1 MRLLLCTDMDRTL
14 LPNGPQPESPGARR
28 LFSALTTDSRVR
40 LAYVTGRS
48 LPLAEEAIAE
58 YEVPVPDMLVADVG
72 TAIFAREQGTWRR
85 DTAWEELIGQ
95 DWRQLD
101 SAALARLLTGLP
113 GLRLQEEGRQARF
126 KLSYYVEPTACR
138 EPLAA
143 ALAAIF
149 QQRAIRVSLIWSHD
163 EITGAD
169 LLDILPAS
177 ADKYLAV
184 QFLRRRMGFS
194 VDEVLFAGDSGND
207 LAVLASE
214 IPAVLVANARQD
226 VAEKAAAMA
235 MAAGNAD
242 KLHLAGGWL
251 GMNGCYSA
259 GILEGVARYQPAFFQ
274 DGISA

>member
-101 SAALARLLTGLP
+101 STALARLLTGLP
-113 GLRLQEEGRQARF
+113 GLRLQEEDRQARF
-126 KLSYYVEPTACR
+126 KLSYYVEPAACR
-138 EPLAA
+138 EQLAA

-235 MAAGNAD
+235 AAAGNAD
-242 KLHLAGGWL
+242 KLHLADGWL